1 MTHVVFSEVEEGS
14 EGNGHKGE
22 VTGSDLSVRGTSTDV
37 DDIRGDTG
45 DTLGKT
51 ATGTRDETEDATLR
65 GPNGVLIRC
74 KDKTST

>member
-1 MTHVVFSEVEEGS
+1 MVFSEVEEGS

-22 VTGSDLSVRGTSTDV
+22 VTRSYLSVMGTSTDI

-51 ATGTRDETEDATLR
+51 EIGTRDEIEDAT
-65 GPNGVLIRC
+65 
-74 KDKTST
+74 S